1 MEIVEILA
9 LLYLAGKAGGG
20 GKGCAE
26 FQKNMGS
33 LMVISPSFRK
43 IPNLGL

>member
-9 LLYLAGKAGGG
+9 LLYLAGKARGG

-26 FQKNMGS
+26 LLWQESRQFDGHLSKLS
-33 LMVISPSFRK
+33 
-43 IPNLGL
+43 